1 MKGQIYKNLSGKY
14 VVIADKKEYICTSKG
29 TLKRDVGGLLCGDLV
44 EFDGKTI
51 SKVYDRKNRFFRPNV
66 ANIDAVAILVSP
78 SPKPDFLLI
87 DKLIV
92 NAISQNAEIY
102 LIVNKID
109 LDDDFYNEIVKEYSQ
124 VVTDIIKISALN
136 KQGTETV
143 KHRLS
148 GKLCCFAGQSAVG
161 KTTLINAIFNTEE
174 RTGELSKKT
183 ERGKHTTTNSQIYEN
198 DGVKVIDSPGFAV
211 IEAEV
216 KADELCEYYPE
227 FMKLNGQCKFRQC
240 SHVSEPDCAVK
251 NMVESGKISKT
262 RYERY
267 KQIYLELME
276 KGNIYGKN

>member
-14 VVIADKKEYICTSKG
+14 VVYADNNEYICTSKG
-29 TLKRDVGGLLCGDLV
+29 TLKRGVGGLLCGDVV

-51 SKVYDRKNRFFRPNV
+51 SKVYERKNRFFRPNV
-66 ANIDAVAILVSP
+66 ANIDAVTILVSP

-92 NAISQNAEIY
+92 NAISQNTEIY

-109 LDDDFYNEIVKEYSQ
+109 LNDEFYNEIVKEYSQ
-124 VVTDIIKISALN
+124 VVTDIVKISALN
-136 KQGTETV
+136 KQGIEKV
-143 KHRLS
+143 KNLLI

-161 KTTLINAIFNTEE
+161 KTTLINALFNTEQ

-183 ERGKHTTTNSQIYEN
+183 ERGKHTTTYSQIYEK
-198 DGVKVIDSPGFAV
+198 DGIKVIDSPGFAV

-216 KADELCEYYPE
+216 KAEELCEYYPE
-227 FMKLNGQCKFRQC
+227 FIHLNGQCKFRQC

-262 RYERY
+262 RYDRY